1 MEMNTCSMQ
10 LQQDLEKLRRVL
22 DQILEHHGGKS
33 LLQQINKIREIT
45 ATLESNYSESLYKA
59 LKEEVSQLKPPL
71 RQQVIRAFSI
81 HLRLINIAEEYHL
94 IRKNRELRLN
104 EELEKHPDTIE
115 SAIHTIK
122 ENKISKDTIQQVLNR
137 LSFELV
143 ITAHPTEASRRT
155 VLDIKKRILS
165 LLQSLDQPM
174 IPAKDLRKLDQSL
187 FNEIAALWQTDELHY
202 MKPTVMDEVRQ
213 GLRYF
218 EETLFDIIP
227 DVHQDLEK
235 ELEAIYGRQ
244 EVRVPNFLRFG
255 SWIGGDR
262 DGNPNVTS
270 TITARTLLKQRELV
284 LKKYDKALV
293 ELMRRFS
300 HSTNRVEVSNEFQE
314 KVKKEEALYL
324 KDKKKWPVQPEIYRR
339 KLAIILERLRN
350 IGEPSIGYQSPEEML
365 DDLLSIRESVKQHHP
380 VEYEM
385 KMLSKIIRQVQ
396 LFGFHLL
403 SLDVRN
409 HSGEHE
415 AAITELLQRVAV
427 KENYADLEEHEKIE
441 LLKKVLSDPRSLV
454 IIHASYSEATEEM
467 LNVFRL
473 IRRAHQEYG
482 KRAIE
487 VYLISKAQSVSDVLE
502 VLVLAKEA
510 GIYRLLP
517 SGEVESDINVAP
529 LLETIDDLLAG
540 PAMMKSLFEMDI
552 YRKQLQARN
561 NHQEIM
567 LGYSDGSKDGGTLT
581 AHWRLYKAQ
590 QEIYRIAKEQSISLK
605 FFHGRGGTI
614 GRGALPLNKS
624 IMSQPPE
631 ILGKSVKITEQGE
644 VLSSRYL
651 KPDIAYLNL
660 EQAVTALL
668 KGAITKDQ
676 QNSSQQSEV
685 WEKAMEQI
693 TRKSL
698 KKYQSLVFHNKN
710 FLKYFKQATPLM
722 ELGELKIGSRPMA
735 RKNSARFEDLR
746 AIPWV
751 FAWTQTRQF
760 FAAWYAA
767 GTGLA
772 SFAKESEANMKLLEE
787 MYEKWPFFRAV
798 IQNLQIALTK
808 ADLTTAMEY
817 KKLVKDEKIADEVF
831 NDIITEFKLT
841 QEIVAK
847 ITKEKCPEHSP
858 NIVEWVER
866 RNSYIYPLNFIQ
878 VELIKEMREHV
889 EDDDDLFTDVLLTI
903 SGIAAGVG
911 NTG

>member
-1 MEMNTCSMQ
+1 MDMNACSMQ

-22 DQILEHHGGKS
+22 DQILEHHGGKA
-33 LLQQINKIREIT
+33 LLQQIHKIREMT
-45 ATLESNYSESLYKA
+45 AMLESNNSESLYKA
-59 LKEEVSQLKPPL
+59 LKEEMIQLKPPL
-71 RQQVIRAFSI
+71 RQQVIRAFAI

-94 IRKNRELRLN
+94 IRKNRELRLH
-104 EELEKHPDTIE
+104 EELESHPDTLE
-115 SAIHTIK
+115 SAILTMK
-122 ENKISKDTIQQVLNR
+122 EKQISKETIQQVLNR

-165 LLQSLDQPM
+165 LLQRLDQPM

-187 FNEIAALWQTDELHY
+187 FNEIAALWQTDELHCQ
-202 MKPTVMDEVRQ
+202 KPTVMDEVRQ

-218 EETLFDIIP
+218 EETLFDILP

-235 ELEAIYGRQ
+235 ELEALYGRQ
-244 EVRVPNFLRFG
+244 EVKVPNFLRFG

-270 TITARTLLKQRELV
+270 AITSQTLLKQRELV

-300 HSTNRVEVSNEFQE
+300 HSTNRVEVSNAFQE
-314 KVKKEEALYL
+314 KVRQEEELYV
-324 KDKKKWPVQPEIYRR
+324 KDKKKWPVPTEIYRR
-339 KLAIILERLRN
+339 KFAIMLERLRH
-350 IGEPSIGYQSPEEML
+350 IGEPSRGYQSPDQLLE
-365 DDLLSIRESVKQHHP
+365 DLLSIRESVQQHHP
-380 VEYEM
+380 VEYEK

-415 AAITELLQRVAV
+415 AAITELLQRVAITE
-427 KENYADLEEHEKIE
+427 KYADLTEHEKII
-441 LLKKVLSDPRSLV
+441 LLQKVLRDPRSLV
-454 IIHASYSEATEEM
+454 IVHAEYSEATEEM
-467 LNVFRL
+467 LNVFRM
-473 IRRAHQEYG
+473 IRRAHQTFG

-487 VYLISKAQSVSDVLE
+487 VYLISKTQSVSDILE

-510 GIYRLLP
+510 GIYRVLP
-517 SGEVESDINVAP
+517 TGQVESDINVAP

-540 PAMMKSLFEMDI
+540 PEMMKTLFSMDI
-552 YRKQLQARN
+552 YRQQLQARN
-561 NHQEIM
+561 HHQEIM

-590 QEIYRIAKEQSISLK
+590 QEIDRIAKEQAVSVK
-605 FFHGRGGTI
+605 FFHGRGGTL

-631 ILGKSVKITEQGE
+631 ILGNSVKITEQGE

-651 KPDIAYLNL
+651 QPDIAYLNL
-660 EQAVTALL
+660 EQAATALL
-668 KGAITKDQ
+668 KGAITKEQ
-676 QNSSQQSEV
+676 KNWALQAEA
-685 WEKAMEQI
+685 WEMAMEKV
-693 TRKSL
+693 TRISL
-698 KKYQSLVFHNKN
+698 KKYQSLVFHNEN

-735 RKNSARFEDLR
+735 RKNSTRFEDLR

-751 FAWTQTRQF
+751 FSWTQTRLF

-767 GTGLA
+767 GTGLS
-772 SFAKESEANMKLLEE
+772 SFAEESEANMKLLEE

-808 ADLTTAMEY
+808 ADITIATEY
-817 KKLVKDEKIADEVF
+817 KKLVQDKKVADEVF
-831 NDIITEFKLT
+831 NDIVAEFRRTE
-841 QEIVAK
+841 EIVKK

-858 NIVEWVER
+858 NIVDWVER
-866 RNSYIYPLNFIQ
+866 RSSYICPLNFIQ